1 MARIQIADDG
11 LRNERVIMGQ
21 DEIER
26 NMGVQPLDDIMAEH
40 ALGNHDLVN
49 ACEEPITHKAVQRA
63 RKGRRL
69 TKHMQ
74 RRVADAAGCGFFDQ
88 QAAMGGEGAM
98 LKWAEEEPIKAA
110 KDRVHFTKDGY
121 TLLGTALS
129 TAVLRAFDAAR
140 VEPTP

>member
-1 MARIQIADDG
+1 
-11 LRNERVIMGQ
+11 MGQ

-26 NMGVQPLDDIMAEH
+26 NMGVQPLDGIMAEH

-74 RRVADAAGCGFFDQ
+74 RRVAEALNRA
-88 QAAMGGEGAM
+88 
-98 LKWAEEEPIKAA
+98 
-110 KDRVHFTKDGY
+110 V
-121 TLLGTALS
+121 TLQGKTLE
-129 TAVLRAFDAAR
+129 RAWEVSDLFSY
-140 VEPTP
+140 